1 MKLKLIIL
9 LALASLLSAC
19 ESTDE
24 HGVTVSKNSIFG
36 YVSSP
41 DLDNLNS

>member
-24 HGVTVSKNSIFG
+24 HGVTVSKSGIFG
-36 YVSSP
+36 YAPSA
-41 DLDNLNS
+41 DTTDLNS